1 MARKLVIKTVFT
13 ASDKAI
19 KPMRKL
25 SNRFEKLTSKM
36 RKSSL
41 GLGKLMG
48 GIIGSRLIIGGLN
61 AIKRGIGEVTNQFIG
76 FDKAITAAGAK
87 FGDAFKRGTK
97 GAEKLRKTARG
108 IGAETEF
115 TATQAAE
122 GLDFL
127 ALAGFNAAQSM
138 SLLPGVVDLAT
149 ATQTDLARSSDI
161 ASDSLGAFNLMTKD
175 SVQLQKNLSR
185 VMDVMA
191 KTTTT
196 ANTDMN
202 MMFESVKKGAPTFTD
217 AGQSVETFAAFVGKL
232 ADAGIK
238 GTDSGTALRNMMLSL
253 AGPTG
258 EARSQLNRLGVETTD
273 SNGNFRDAIDIIAD
287 LENGLK
293 GYGSA
298 QRAAALK
305 AIFGK
310 RTVTS
315 MNIIL
320 SKGSEELRK
329 YREKLLNSQGASKEL
344 AEEMRQSL
352 GVQLEKIKSG
362 LIEVGFKFF
371 DVFGKTIQKSIKF
384 ISKLV
389 DRLNK
394 FLKINKK
401 IIKGGFGKFL
411 KFIKNLFDR
420 LRPTIKMIELLLKN
434 IADKIKGVIQSGQG
448 MAILRII
455 FETILS
461 TINRVVALINMFVN
475 TIFSIGEKLGIMQT
489 LLNIFIS
496 LKNVWDS
503 VLKVAKDMF
512 FKVLEKT
519 GTLELLV
526 NLFKLLGNALALVF
540 KLLKPVIHLFGFLFK
555 IIMFA
560 LSPIIKLINGLVSG
574 LNFVLN
580 ALNKLGRGGQM
591 AGFGVGEGEEP
602 KSTTARL
609 TEAGVNKQQI
619 TNIEKALLEIR
630 GVNLPPNVELEM
642 QGDLKNV
649 NLDLGVN
656 K

>member
-25 SNRFEKLTSKM
+25 SGRFEKLTSKM

-61 AIKRGIGEVTNQFIG
+61 AIKRGIGAVTNQFID
-76 FDKAITAAGAK
+76 FDQAITAAGAK

-97 GAEKLRKTARG
+97 GALELRKVARK

-115 TATQAAE
+115 TATQAGQ

-127 ALAGFNAAQSM
+127 ALASFSAAQSM
-138 SLLPGVVDLAT
+138 GLLPGVVDLAT
-149 ATQTDLARSSDI
+149 STNLDLARATDI
-161 ASDSLGAFNLMTKD
+161 ASDSIGAFNLMTDD
-175 SVQLQKNLSR
+175 SVQLQKNFTR
-185 VMDVMA
+185 IMDVMA

-202 MMFESVKKGAPTFTD
+202 MLFESVKAGAPAFTG
-217 AGQSVETFAAFVGKL
+217 AGQSLETFSAFAGKL
-232 ADAGIK
+232 AEAGVK
-238 GTDSGTALRNMMLSL
+238 GTKSGTDLRNMMLAL

-258 EARSQLNRLGVETTD
+258 DAQKTLNKLNVTTTD
-273 SNGNFRDAIDIIAD
+273 STGNFRDAIDIIAD
-287 LENGLK
+287 IEKGLK
-293 GYGSA
+293 GYGTA
-298 QRAAALK
+298 QKSAALK

-315 MNIIL
+315 MNIL
-320 SKGSEELRK
+320 LAKGSDELRK
-329 YREKLLNSQGASKEL
+329 YRNELLNSQGASKDL
-344 AEEMRQSL
+344 AEEMRKSL
-352 GVQLEKIKSG
+352 KNQLEKIKSG
-362 LIEVGFKFF
+362 LTEVGFKFF

-389 DRLNK
+389 DKLNK
-394 FLKINKK
+394 FLAVNKK

-411 KFIKNLFDR
+411 NFIKKIFIKLQ
-420 LRPTIKMIELLLKN
+420 PTIKMVELLLKN
-434 IADKIKGVIQSGQG
+434 IADKIKSVIQSGQG

-475 TIFSIGEKLGIMQT
+475 TIANIGQRLGIMQT
-489 LLNIFIS
+489 LLNIFLS

-503 VLKVAKDMF
+503 VLKVAKDM

-560 LSPIIKLINGLVSG
+560 LSPIIKLINGLVTG

-580 ALNKLGRGGQM
+580 ALNKLGRGRQM
-591 AGFGVGEGEEP
+591 EGFGAEGGELP
-602 KSTTARL
+602 KGTQTRL
-609 TEAGVNKQQI
+609 TEAGVDKQRV

-630 GVNLPPNVELEM
+630 GVNLPPNLEF
-642 QGDLKNV
+642 QTSGNLENV